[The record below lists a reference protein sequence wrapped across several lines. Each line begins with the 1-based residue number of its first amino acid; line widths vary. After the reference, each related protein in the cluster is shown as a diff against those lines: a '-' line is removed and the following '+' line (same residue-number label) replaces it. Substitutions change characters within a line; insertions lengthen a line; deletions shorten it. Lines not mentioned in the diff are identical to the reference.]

1 MAKITKRAKKFSQKG
16 GPKAMLDKKKGATIT
31 KKGKLKGRS
40 AGNKQSDSGRGDDG
54 SKKTMSSSRNEAAER
69 ERAEND
75 FFGSHEE
82 SLGHLDMDSFFK
94 EFTKSEQGKQDQDHD
109 DDDDDDNDDGSD
121 SDSENSGNSKNDQDD
136 DDDDSDDMASLGSE
150 EEDIEASE
158 ARMKAELQKLGEKDP
173 EFLEYLKENESGLLD
188 FGNDDDDDDG
198 EEDMIDDE
206 QDGDAEKKEQK
217 QKQGKKKTSKSKT
230 DQEKE
235 QDDPFLLTPARLTS
249 LETSAFTSHS
259 LKGLKRILAAYRTA
273 CHLGDPSKQE
283 SNRGGRDEESEDYDD
298 EDNGAGKNKKRKN
311 NKREFHITSPVVFD
325 RLMATSLMNCQEEF
339 HYHLLGVGA
348 SGKGGAE
355 GSKKANKSKKRNNDD
370 NESDS
375 DSDGDDDSPTNTH
388 LDENK
393 PIHPKQ
399 LRKSPHYTT
408 LHPYMESFFK
418 STLHLL
424 TETGKEPRLQKFVL
438 SALSKYV
445 PYLASFPRSSKP
457 LLKACVKL
465 WSAPLDTSE
474 DYQMVRLQAFLR
486 IRQLAITQPF
496 PFIEDCLKTTYL
508 SYAQR
513 SKFGT
518 ASNVTT
524 VLPTLTFMGNCIVE
538 LYTLDYASAYQH
550 AFVYIRQLALHL
562 RTALMKKS
570 PETVSAVYCWQYV
583 HCLKL
588 WVAVL
593 SAAVG
598 GKGSTASVAHRDRS
612 DDNVAG
618 EDDDGEKNEGNNSKL
633 GGGAGKDDE
642 ANLLKSLVYPL
653 TEIILGVVRLIPI
666 ARYAPLRLHCVRLL
680 QQLAASTECF
690 IPTTNILLGILDMK
704 EIGMKPLRDGGGKG
718 GKSRKGGGKGGGGVG
733 ASKNTIRG
741 LRLPLILKLP
751 KEGTMRTMEQLDGV
765 LKEVFVLLNR
775 EVDLYRYSPGFPEF
789 SFQIVQRLRKF
800 NKEINNGRWR
810 AYSKGTIELCEKYST
825 FATQA
830 RSTLVDAPKDVRRLE
845 ALKPS
850 NTPSMRDRYD
860 AAVAKEKR
868 LEAAT
873 QPMIASSAKNRGKD
887 REEAK
892 KKNVTKKKRKNESDD
907 EGADISLN
915 SDDDDKEFEEEDDED
930 VEVAKKKKKS
940 SKQSKKKKKV
950 AVVNEAD
957 LKNVDALKEK
967 DEVQEGIVWSDSE

>member
-1 MAKITKRAKKFSQKG
+1 
-16 GPKAMLDKKKGATIT
+16 MLDKTKGATIT
-31 KKGKLKGRS
+31 KKGKLKGRP
-40 AGNKQSDSGRGDDG
+40 AGSKNSSHRNDDG
-54 SKKTMSSSRNEAAER
+54 DEKKNMMMMSSSRNEAAVR

-82 SLGHLDMDSFFK
+82 SLGHLDMDSFL
-94 EFTKSEQGKQDQDHD
+94 EGITKSEQGKEGESD
-109 DDDDDDNDDGSD
+109 DDDGSD
-121 SDSENSGNSKNDQDD
+121 SGNS
-136 DDDDSDDMASLGSE
+136 DSDEDGDGYDDMASLDSE
-150 EEDIEASE
+150 EEDVEASE

-173 EFLEYLKENESGLLD
+173 EFLEYLKENESGLLE
-188 FGNDDDDDDG
+188 FGNDDDDDD
-198 EEDMIDDE
+198 DMMDDE
-206 QDGDAEKKEQK
+206 QKDDSEKEKQK
-217 QKQGKKKTSKSKT
+217 QKDSKKKTSKSKSE
-230 DQEKE
+230 QEKE
-235 QDDPFLLTPARLTS
+235 EDDSFLLTPARLTS

-259 LKGLKRILAAYRTA
+259 IKGLKRILAAYRTA

-283 SNRGGRDEESEDYDD
+283 SKKGVRDD
-298 EDNGAGKNKKRKN
+298 ESDGDDDGDENGARGTKKRKK
-311 NKREFHITSPVVFD
+311 NKREFYITSPVVFD
-325 RLMATSLMNCQEEF
+325 RLMATCLMNCQEEF
-339 HYHLLGVGA
+339 HYHLLGDGS
-348 SGKGGAE
+348 SGKGGTKD
-355 GSKKANKSKKRNNDD
+355 SKKANQSKKSNKDD
-370 NESDS
+370 SDS
-375 DSDGDDDSPTNTH
+375 DSDDDGNTQTNTH
-388 LDENK
+388 TDENK
-393 PIHPKQ
+393 PIHPRQ
-399 LRKSPHYTT
+399 LQKSPHYNT

-438 SALSKYV
+438 SALSKYI
-445 PYLASFPRSSKP
+445 PYFSSFPRSSKP

-465 WSAPLDTSE
+465 WSAPLDTSQ

-496 PFIEDCLKTTYL
+496 PFIEECLKTTYL

-562 RTALMKKS
+562 RTALMKKT
-570 PETVSAVYCWQYV
+570 PESVSAVYCWQYV

-598 GKGSTASVAHRDRS
+598 GKGSTASVAHD
-612 DDNVAG
+612 
-618 EDDDGEKNEGNNSKL
+618 DDDGEENERNDAKL

-653 TEIILGVVRLIPI
+653 TEIILGTVRLIPI
-666 ARYAPLRLHCVRLL
+666 ARYVPLRLHCVRLL
-680 QQLAASTECF
+680 QQLAASTESF

-704 EIGMKPLRDGGGKG
+704 EIGMKPLRDGGGGKG
-718 GKSRKGGGKGGGGVG
+718 GKSKKGGGGG
-733 ASKNTIRG
+733 GTIRG

-751 KEGTMRTMEQLDGV
+751 KEGTLRTMEQLDGV

-800 NKEINNGRWR
+800 NKEISNGRWR
-810 AYSKGTIELCEKYST
+810 AYSKGTIELCEKHST

-850 NTPSMRDRYD
+850 NMPSMRDRYD
-860 AAVAKEKR
+860 ATVAKEKR
-868 LEAAT
+868 LEAVT
-873 QPMIASSAKNRGKD
+873 QPVVSSSAKNKGKD
-887 REEAK
+887 GKNEAK
-892 KKNVTKKKRKNESDD
+892 KKNETTKKRKTESDD
-907 EGADISLN
+907 EEDDISLDSDEDDKVFEEDDD
-915 SDDDDKEFEEEDDED
+915 SDDD
-930 VEVAKKKKKS
+930 VAKKTKS
-940 SKQSKKKKKV
+940 PAKQSKKKRKV

-957 LKNVDALKEK
+957 LKNVEALKEE